1 MNTSI
6 ILLSAFCVA
15 PVPLEAGTVSS
26 HFGWRMY
33 PGESSKSLHIGI
45 DIVAKKGTPVTSI
58 TAGTVVF
65 AGEDAR
71 GGGLMVSVKSYH
83 RGKLKLI
90 RYMHLSKLFVRRG
103 AYVNH
108 KTILGRVG
116 STGRSTGPHL
126 HIEMAIV
133 RNGKKPKYDDP
144 SKYLCAYKEK
154 IQIPHFKVKKSFTL
168 KGDNPIF
175 LKDLEVNNHK
185 PKGKIDK

>member
-1 MNTSI
+1 
-6 ILLSAFCVA
+6 
-15 PVPLEAGTVSS
+15 
-26 HFGWRMY
+26 MY

-90 RYMHLSKLFVRRG
+90 RYMHLSKLFVKRG

-144 SKYLCAYKEK
+144 SKYLCAYKNGYSYCQKNEWKTQVRDAQRTPPAEK
-154 IQIPHFKVKKSFTL
+154 KAKKKSKNT
-168 KGDNPIF
+168 KKN
-175 LKDLEVNNHK
+175 
-185 PKGKIDK
+185 

>member
-1 MNTSI
+1 
-6 ILLSAFCVA
+6 
-15 PVPLEAGTVSS
+15 
-26 HFGWRMY
+26 MY

-45 DIVAKKGTPVTSI
+45 DIVAKKGTPITSI

-83 RGKLKLI
+83 RG
-90 RYMHLSKLFVRRG
+90 G

-144 SKYLCAYKEK
+144 SKYLCAYKKK

-168 KGDNPIF
+168 KEDKPIF
-175 LKDLEVNNHK
+175 LKDLEVNNLES
-185 PKGKIDK
+185 KGKIIK